1 MSDVTVKVDTNKI
14 HSIGFKVDKSLYDR
28 FQAVTTT
35 RGINQSFVLRQLLE
49 AWISHEEKKEEAA

>member
-1 MSDVTVKVDTNKI
+1 MSNITVKVDTNKI

-49 AWISHEEKKEEAA
+49 AWISRKEKELTN